1 MLFMSHFL
9 GASLLTVFSGSQ
21 RHRSKSTASSSRSTP
36 SLHIKTSP
44 APPSPQQII
53 PSKDTTEDTSQL
65 QQSLSVSG
73 DPSSQ
78 GLKRK
83 RISSESIPEI
93 SKRLREHRE
102 LRSATAREMCRRRDG
117 SACIVTKFPD
127 YIDVA
132 HIFPFSMGRSEM
144 ETGTFWDLLQI
155 FWSQERIN
163 GWRDAI
169 LRHGTET
176 PENLMCFSPTL
187 HRCHASGRFA
197 LQPIKMSED
206 EKQLTLRFYWL
217 PRKSSLPAMN
227 SIQDRPHIADNI
239 AELPRDLKVFNV
251 ITERKI
257 CSGDEIVLET
267 PDPKN
272 LPLPDI
278 RLLDMQ
284 WVLQRLMALSGGAE
298 AEDYDLNDD
307 DDDCVDP
314 VGIESDESSQ
324 ISENDY
330 CGIERWISSGSQIT
344 VS

>member
-1 MLFMSHFL
+1 M
-9 GASLLTVFSGSQ
+9 
-21 RHRSKSTASSSRSTP
+21 
-36 SLHIKTSP
+36 
-44 APPSPQQII
+44 
-53 PSKDTTEDTSQL
+53 
-65 QQSLSVSG
+65 
-73 DPSSQ
+73 
-78 GLKRK
+78 
-83 RISSESIPEI
+83 
-93 SKRLREHRE
+93 
-102 LRSATAREMCRRRDG
+102 
-117 SACIVTKFPD
+117 
-127 YIDVA
+127 
-132 HIFPFSMGRSEM
+132 
-144 ETGTFWDLLQI
+144 
-155 FWSQERIN
+155 FWSQERID

-176 PENLMCFSPTL
+176 PENLMCLSPTL
-187 HRCHASGRFA
+187 HRCHANGRFA

-217 PRKSSLPAMN
+217 PRKSTLPATN

-239 AELPRDLKVFNV
+239 AELPRHLKVFNV

-267 PDPKN
+267 PDPEN

-307 DDDCVDP
+307 DERVDP
-314 VGIESDESSQ
+314 VGIESSESSQ
-324 ISENDY
+324 ISEVDY
-330 CGIERWISSGSQIT
+330 NEIERWISSGSQVI